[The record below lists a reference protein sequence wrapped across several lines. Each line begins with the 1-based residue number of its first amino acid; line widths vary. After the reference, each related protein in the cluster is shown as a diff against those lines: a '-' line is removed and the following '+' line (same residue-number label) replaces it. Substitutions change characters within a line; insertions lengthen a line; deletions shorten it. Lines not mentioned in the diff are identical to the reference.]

1 MSQTF
6 HCPNCGGPLDVT
18 NDNASTIRCPY
29 CRSSVIVP
37 EELRSG
43 TSTNRALS
51 AQQAF
56 DELPE
61 LVSGIAEIVR
71 LVGEGKKIDAIKKF
85 REHFAASLKDAKEA
99 VEQIERG
106 QVVTISDMQVVH
118 NHTPTLPEDHAELE
132 SELNDLLS
140 KQQKIEA
147 IKRLREVYPVSLK
160 DAKEAIDQMERVGR
174 LQEPDSYSG
183 AMGTLDQAL
192 QLAQI
197 AQLAQAG
204 ERDEAVRRYR
214 VAFDSSLQ
222 EAEKVVNQFASNQKG
237 DPSWVVTSVRQNLH
251 RSAPTITP
259 KQVAAIGGGASCGII
274 GLTAFI
280 LLSVIIPV
288 IIGLAS
294 SGGPLETLRL
304 RFNPFEPA
312 QLVASFGTEGIG
324 PGSFSDPRSI
334 AAAKDGTF
342 YVAEY
347 SDGRVQHLAADGSS
361 LAFWNIGK
369 DKYTDNIFLTDD
381 NTLNMVY
388 RGKLWRF
395 DTNTG
400 KDLGGL
406 ESIDSYYV
414 NSAAA
419 TPDGGIVLYT
429 NDETLVRLNTDLQI
443 VWSIPEVVSRATDA
457 SIGSCK
463 LAVDGLGN
471 IYLLSSSESAVFK
484 LSPEGR
490 YITRWGS
497 SGDEPGQFRA
507 VDAITVD
514 SQGRVYVSDIYGIK
528 IFESDG
534 RYVDMIDVM
543 GVAFGMTFDAQ
554 GRLVIVSNTP
564 KIYIYK
570 IN

>member
-6 HCPNCGGPLDVT
+6 HCPNCGGPLDFT
-18 NDNASTIRCPY
+18 NGNASTIRCPY

-37 EELRSG
+37 EELRS
-43 TSTNRALS
+43 TASFNHALS
-51 AQQAF
+51 AQEAF

-71 LVGEGKKIDAIKKF
+71 LVGEGRKIEAIKQF
-85 REHFAASLKDAKEA
+85 REHFTGSLKDAKEA

-106 QVVTISDMQVVH
+106 QVVTISDLQVIDQRV
-118 NHTPTLPEDHAELE
+118 PTIPVDRAELE
-132 SELNDLLS
+132 SELNGLLS
-140 KQQKIEA
+140 RQQKIQA

-160 DAKEAIDQMERVGR
+160 DAKEAIDQMERDGHLR
-174 LQEPDSYSG
+174 EIHPPAGS
-183 AMGTLDQAL
+183 MGTIDQAL

-204 ERDEAVRRYR
+204 ERDEAIRRYR
-214 VAFDSSLQ
+214 EAFDSSLQ
-222 EAEKVVNQFASNQKG
+222 EAEKVVNQFASGQNSE
-237 DPSWVVTSVRQNLH
+237 PTWVVTTVRQDLRRNI
-251 RSAPTITP
+251 PKITP

-274 GLTAFI
+274 GITAFI

-288 IIGLAS
+288 FFALAS
-294 SGGPLETLRL
+294 SGGPLEALRL
-304 RFNPFEPA
+304 RLNPFEPA
-312 QLVASFGTEGIG
+312 QLVASFGSEGIG
-324 PGSFSDPRSI
+324 PGAFTDPRSI

-342 YVAEY
+342 FVAEY

-361 LAFWNIGK
+361 LALWNIGK
-369 DKYTDNIFLTDD
+369 EKYVDNIFLTND
-381 NTLNMVY
+381 NILNMVY
-388 RGKLWRF
+388 RGKLWHYQA
-395 DTNTG
+395 DTG
-400 KDLGGL
+400 KELAPL
-406 ESIDSYYV
+406 ESIESYYI

-419 TPDGGIVLYT
+419 TPDGGILLFT
-429 NDETLVRLNTDLQI
+429 NDETLVHLNADFQI

-507 VDAITVD
+507 VDAIAVD
-514 SQGRVYVSDIYGIK
+514 SKGRVYVSDIYGIK
-528 IFESDG
+528 IYENDG
-534 RYVDMIDVM
+534 RYVDIIDVI

-554 GRLVIVSNTP
+554 GRLVIVSNSP
-564 KIYIYK
+564 KVYIYEL
-570 IN
+570 N